1 MARLPQPGGDSGQW
15 GTILNDFLLQA
26 HNPDGT
32 LKSGTVGS
40 ATSTTQGTIQLAG
53 DLSGTAT
60 MPTVPALSNKANI
73 STTIAAG
80 TGLTGGGDLSTSRT
94 ISANIGTTSGTV
106 AAGDHTHTVTTS
118 LTAFSMAG
126 TLGVTTG
133 TQYLPVDGTYT
144 ITGVRLAVGTAPTGA
159 NLIVDIKKNNV
170 TIFTTQ
176 ANRPTVTAG
185 TTSAGPGA
193 APDVTS
199 LSAGDLLSVD
209 IAQVGSTAPG
219 ANLTVAVIVSKTI

>member
-1 MARLPQPGGDSGQW
+1 MSRLPQPGGDDGQW
-15 GTILNDFLLQA
+15 GGILNDFLVQA
-26 HNPDGT
+26 HNAD
-32 LKSGTVGS
+32 GS
-40 ATSTTQGTIQLAG
+40 AKLATATTPGAVQLAG

-60 MPTVPALSNKANI
+60 APTVPGLTGKVATT
-73 STTIAAG
+73 TTITAG
-80 TGLTGGGDLSTSRT
+80 TGLTGGGDLSANRT
-94 ISANIGTTSGTV
+94 ISANVGTAAGTL

-118 LTAFSMAG
+118 LTSFYQTGVLSAG
-126 TLGVTTG
+126 IG

-144 ITGVRLAVGTAPTGA
+144 VTGVRLAVGTAPTGA

-170 TIFTTQ
+170 TIFTAQ
-176 ANRPTVTAG
+176 ANRPTITAG

-209 IAQVGSTAPG
+209 IAQVGSTTPG
-219 ANLTVAVIVSKTI
+219 ANLTVVIIVSKTI

>member
-15 GTILNDFLLQA
+15 GGILNDFLMQA
-26 HNPDGT
+26 HNSDGS
-32 LKSGTVGS
+32 LKSGAVTP

-60 MPTVPALSNKANI
+60 MPTVPALAGKANV
-73 STTIAAG
+73 STTITAG
-80 TGLTGGGDLSTSRT
+80 AGLTGGGDLTTSRT
-94 ISANIGTTSGTV
+94 ISANVGTAAGTL

-118 LTAFSMAG
+118 LTAFYKSG
-126 TLGVTTG
+126 TLSTATG

-144 ITGVRLAVGTAPTGA
+144 ITGVRLAVGTAPAGA
-159 NLIVDIKKNNV
+159 SIIVDIKKNNV

-176 ANRPTVTAG
+176 ANRPSVAAG
-185 TTSAGPGA
+185 ATSAGPGA

-209 IAQVGSTAPG
+209 IAQVGSTTAG
-219 ANLTVAVIVSKTI
+219 SDLTVVLIVSKTI